1 MLRYWIRNMTLKSKP
16 TAMQTP
22 VAALITAPA
31 IKQAAVT
38 PSFDLLADS
47 AFIREAQLVPSPKRP
62 GAPAPLPFS
71 APTLWRKVK
80 AGDFPA
86 PVKLSA
92 RVTCW
97 QVGAI
102 RAWMNAQAAQTY
114 TPAVVAPK
122 RSKTAAAPV

>member
-1 MLRYWIRNMTLKSKP
+1 MMTTKKHGAKPGQVTSIQSKP
-16 TAMQTP
+16 TAK
-22 VAALITAPA
+22 APA
-31 IKQAAVT
+31 VSQTTKPNQSV
-38 PSFDLLADS
+38 FDQLPDS
-47 AFIREAQLVPSPKRP
+47 AYVRESQLIQSSARP
-62 GAPAPLPFS
+62 ESTAPLPFS

-80 AGDFPA
+80 TGDFPA

-114 TPAVVAPK
+114 TPALVAPK
-122 RSKTAAAPV
+122 RSKTALATI